1 MFRFVKGKSVVL
13 TWVVLPFNKY
23 KNLFS
28 FLESFAE
35 VGAAQANFQSITK
48 ERDHCAAL
56 KKDCTSAKCCKITG
70 YRCIKGSEK
79 EAKCAKTC
87 PKKGPCTVMSET
99 MTFDTH
105 DRTSLFCFSVWT
117 TIKVEDVEGDFHF
130 AKRKNMGTWINTGMY
145 KQVWKALGQRGNLCR
160 V

>member
-1 MFRFVKGKSVVL
+1 MQKGR
-13 TWVVLPFNKY
+13 TWAHGSK
-23 KNLFS
+23 
-28 FLESFAE
+28 
-35 VGAAQANFQSITK
+35 
-48 ERDHCAAL
+48 
-56 KKDCTSAKCCKITG
+56 CKITG